1 MIYFYKLIHL
11 TKMRQIMV
19 KCKENLKNS
28 SVCNIVA
35 FLRFSVYAVDRC
47 VTSYSLLKMQGKT
60 KCCIIECPF
69 LKFLKRS

>member
-1 MIYFYKLIHL
+1 MIYFCKLIRL

-35 FLRFSVYAVDRC
+35 FLCFSVYAVDRC
-47 VTSYSLLKMQGKT
+47 AASYSVLKIQDKT

-69 LKFLKRS
+69 LKFLTRS